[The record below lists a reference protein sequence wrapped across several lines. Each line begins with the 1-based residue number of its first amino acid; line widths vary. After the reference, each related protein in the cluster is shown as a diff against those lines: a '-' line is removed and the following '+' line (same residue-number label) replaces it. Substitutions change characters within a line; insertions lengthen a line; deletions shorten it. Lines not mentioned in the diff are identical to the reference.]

1 LINKSLPSFDQL
13 PISES
18 DKERLKNQVTTQ
30 IFEKNSTVIH
40 QGEVCK
46 KVFFIRKGLVKL
58 SYITREGKEFIKSFI
73 QEGEMLG
80 SLYSQLRGGGSTFN
94 AIAIEELE
102 VDSLDYNIFQQL
114 IQENPTLQRFALVFF
129 QQLALKK
136 EIREYEFLCLSAQ
149 QRYEKFCEQQP
160 DLIQRIRQADMALYL
175 GITPIALSRMKNRAT
190 K

>member
-1 LINKSLPSFDQL
+1 MINKSLPSFDQL